1 MASVKVFRGDT
12 WRRAWV
18 LKDDGGTPVD
28 LSGATARLHVR
39 DASGAKVAEASTA
52 DGRLVVTAAQGRV
65 DMTVPAA
72 AMQLAPGAYRFDLE
86 LTYPGGVVQTIEQ
99 STLVV
104 LEDMSRD

>member
-12 WRRAWV
+12 WKRAWV
-18 LKDDGGTPVD
+18 LKDDGDNPVD
-28 LSGATARLHVR
+28 LSGVSARLHVR
-39 DASGAKVAEASTA
+39 DQAGAKVAEASTA
-52 DGRLVVTAAQGRV
+52 DGRLVVQPAQGRV

-72 AMQLAPGAYRFDLE
+72 AMALAPGAYRFDLE
-86 LTYPGGVVQTIEQ
+86 ITTAGGDVHTLEQ